1 MTASASGR
9 DFDNRDDRMKE
20 LQYPFDNSYIMKKS
34 KTIRKTLLADGT
46 DRIKKKIAVLGGST
60 THDIIRI
67 LELFLLNYGIE
78 PEFYE
83 SEYGQYWQDAMF
95 PPKELSDFAPDVIY
109 IHTSNRNI
117 TDYPTLSDSKEDV
130 DAKFERTFKHF
141 ETMWDNLSS
150 LYKCPIIQNNFEA
163 PFYRLMGNRDAYD
176 IHGRLS
182 FVNRLNAAFADYAA
196 KKADAGES
204 FFINDI
210 NYVSSCYGLDEWSD
224 PLAWH
229 MYKYALCI
237 QAIPTLSFNVA
248 NIIKSIYGK
257 NKKGLVLDLDNT
269 LWGGVVGDDGVD
281 GIEIGQETNLG
292 QVYSEFQQYV
302 KAQKD
307 LGVVLCVDSKNDEE
321 NAIAGLKHPDGILTP
336 DDFVAI
342 KANWEPKSENMK
354 AIASG
359 LNVLPESLVFVDD
372 NPAERAIVEG
382 QIPGAVAPELDT
394 PEHYIRI
401 LDHSGFFEATA
412 ISEDDKKRN
421 EMYMANKK
429 RTELEQSFADY
440 SDYLKSLEME
450 AVIAPFEKIYMPRIA
465 QLTNKS
471 NQFNLTTKRYTQDDI
486 EKTVADESNITLYG
500 RLTDKFGDN
509 GIVSLVI
516 GNIKGDDLCIDL
528 WLMSCRVLKRDMEF
542 AMMDELAVK
551 AKERGIKTIYGYYY
565 PTAKNKMV
573 KDFYS
578 LHGFDMIE
586 EDGEGNRT
594 YKLEVSAYVP
604 KNKVI
609 KVN

>member
-1 MTASASGR
+1 V
-9 DFDNRDDRMKE
+9 KE
-20 LQYPFDNSYIMKKS
+20 LEYPFDSSYIMKKS
-34 KTIRKTLLADGT
+34 KSLKKALLSDGS
-46 DRIKKKIAVLGGST
+46 DRIHKKIAVLGGST

-95 PPKELSDFAPDVIY
+95 PGELNDFNPDIIY

-117 TDYPTLSDSKEDV
+117 TNFPTMDDSKEAV
-130 DAKFERTFKHF
+130 DEKLQKAYQHF
-141 ETMWDNLSS
+141 ETMWKKLSDT
-150 LYKCPIIQNNFEA
+150 YHCPIIQNNFEA
-163 PFYRLMGNRDAYD
+163 PFYRLLGNRDFFD
-176 IHGRLS
+176 VHGRLS
-182 FVNRLNAAFADYAA
+182 FINRLNEKFAEYAR
-196 KKADAGES
+196 KASDSAES

-210 NYVSSCYGLDEWSD
+210 NYLSSCYGLDQWSD

-237 QAIPTLSFNVA
+237 PAIPTLSFNVA

-292 QVYSEFQQYV
+292 QVYAEFQNYV
-302 KAQKD
+302 KMQKD
-307 LGVVLCVDSKNDEE
+307 IGVLLTVDSKNDEE
-321 NAIAGLKHPDGILTP
+321 NAIAGLNHPDGSLKP

-354 AIASG
+354 AIAKE
-359 LNVLPESLVFVDD
+359 LNILPESLVFVDD

-382 QIPGAVAPELDT
+382 QIKGAAVPEIDS

-401 LDHSGFFEATA
+401 IDHAGFFEAT
-412 ISEDDKKRN
+412 SVSDDDRKRN

-429 RTELEQSFADY
+429 RTELEESFTDY
-440 SDYLKSLEME
+440 SEYLKSLEME
-450 AVIAPFEKIYMPRIA
+450 AEIAPFEKMYMPRIA

-486 EKTVADESNITLYG
+486 EKTAADDSNITLYG
-500 RLTDKFGDN
+500 RLKDKFGDN

-516 GNIKGDDLCIDL
+516 GNIRSGAELHIDL

-542 AMMDELAVK
+542 AMMDALVEK
-551 AKERGIKTIYGYYY
+551 ARERGVKTIYGYYY

-573 KDFYS
+573 KEFYDIQ
-578 LHGFDMIE
+578 GFDLVS
-586 EDGEGNRT
+586 EDADGNKT
-594 YKLEVSAYVP
+594 YKLDISQNYEN

-609 KVN
+609 EVK

>member
-1 MTASASGR
+1 
-9 DFDNRDDRMKE
+9 MKE
-20 LQYPFDNSYIMKKS
+20 LEYPFDNNYIMKKS
-34 KTIRKTLLADGT
+34 KSLKKALLADGS
-46 DRIKKKIAVLGGST
+46 DRIHKKIAVLGGST

-78 PEFYE
+78 PQFYE

-95 PPKELSDFAPDVIY
+95 APQELVEFGPDIIF

-117 TDYPTLSDSKEDV
+117 TDYPSMDDSALDV
-130 DAKFERTFKHF
+130 EAKLDKTYKHF
-141 ETMWDNLSS
+141 ETMWQKLSET
-150 LYKCPIIQNNFEA
+150 YHCPIIQNNFEA
-163 PFYRLMGNRDAYD
+163 PFYRLLGNRDFFD
-176 IHGRLS
+176 VHGRVS
-182 FVNRLNAAFADYAA
+182 FINRLNEKFAEYARKAADSA
-196 KKADAGES
+196 ES

-210 NYVSSCYGLDEWSD
+210 NYLSSCYGLDAWSD

-237 QAIPTLSFNVA
+237 PAIPTLSFNVA

-292 QVYSEFQQYV
+292 QVYAEFQSYV
-302 KAQKD
+302 KMQKD
-307 LGVVLCVDSKNDEE
+307 IGVLLTVDSKNDEE
-321 NAIAGLKHPDGILTP
+321 NAIAGLNHPDGQLKP

-354 AIASG
+354 AIAKE
-359 LNVLPESLVFVDD
+359 LNILPDSLVFVDD

-382 QIPGAVAPELDT
+382 QIKGAAVPEIDS

-401 LDHSGFFEATA
+401 IDHGGYFEAT
-412 ISEDDKKRN
+412 SVSDDDRKRN

-429 RTELEQSFADY
+429 RTELEESFTDY
-440 SDYLKSLEME
+440 TEYLKSLEMDAE
-450 AVIAPFEKIYMPRIA
+450 IAPFEKMYMPRIA

-471 NQFNLTTKRYTQDDI
+471 NQFNLTTKRYSQDDI
-486 EKTVADESNITLYG
+486 EQAASDSSNITLYG
-500 RLTDKFGDN
+500 RLKDKFGDN

-516 GNIKGDDLCIDL
+516 GNIRGDELHIDL

-542 AMMDELAVK
+542 AMMDSLVK
-551 AKERGIKTIYGYYY
+551 KALERGIKTIYGYYY

-573 KDFYS
+573 KDFY
-578 LHGFDMIE
+578 LLQGFEKIE
-586 EDGEGNRT
+586 EDADQNATFKFDLTKEYTN
-594 YKLEVSAYVP
+594 KNNVINVSLT
-604 KNKVI
+604 
-609 KVN
+609 

>member
-1 MTASASGR
+1 
-9 DFDNRDDRMKE
+9 MKE
-20 LQYPFDNSYIMKKS
+20 LEYPFDSSYIMKKS
-34 KTIRKTLLADGT
+34 KSLKKALLSDGS
-46 DRIKKKIAVLGGST
+46 DRIHKKIAVLGGST

-95 PPKELSDFAPDVIY
+95 PGELNDFNPDIIY

-117 TDYPTLSDSKEDV
+117 TDFPTMDDSAEAV
-130 DAKFERTFKHF
+130 DEKLQKTYQHF
-141 ETMWDNLSS
+141 EAMWKKLADT
-150 LYKCPIIQNNFEA
+150 YHCPIIQNNFEA
-163 PFYRLMGNRDAYD
+163 PFYRLLGNRDFFD
-176 IHGRLS
+176 VHGRLS
-182 FVNRLNAAFADYAA
+182 FINRLNEKFAEYAR
-196 KKADAGES
+196 KASDSAES

-210 NYVSSCYGLDEWSD
+210 NYLSSCYGLDQWSD

-237 QAIPTLSFNVA
+237 PAIPTLSFNVA

-292 QVYSEFQQYV
+292 QVYAEFQNYV
-302 KAQKD
+302 KMQKD
-307 LGVVLCVDSKNDEE
+307 IGVLLTVDSKNDEE
-321 NAIAGLKHPDGILTP
+321 NAIAGLNHPDGSLKP

-354 AIASG
+354 AIAKE
-359 LNVLPESLVFVDD
+359 LNILPESLVFVDD

-382 QIPGAVAPELDT
+382 QIKGAAVPEIDS

-401 LDHSGFFEATA
+401 IDHAGFFEAT
-412 ISEDDKKRN
+412 SVSDDDRKRN

-429 RTELEQSFADY
+429 RTELEESFTDY
-440 SDYLKSLEME
+440 SEYLKSLEME
-450 AVIAPFEKIYMPRIA
+450 AEIAPFEKMYMPRIA

-486 EKTVADESNITLYG
+486 EKTAADDSNITLYG
-500 RLTDKFGDN
+500 RLKDKFGDN

-516 GNIKGDDLCIDL
+516 GNIRSGAELHIDL

-542 AMMDELAVK
+542 AMMDALVK
-551 AKERGIKTIYGYYY
+551 KALERGVKTIYGYYY

-573 KDFYS
+573 KEFYDIQ
-578 LHGFDMIE
+578 GFDLVS
-586 EDGEGNRT
+586 EDADGNKT
-594 YKLEVSAYVP
+594 YKLDISQNYEN

-609 KVN
+609 EVK